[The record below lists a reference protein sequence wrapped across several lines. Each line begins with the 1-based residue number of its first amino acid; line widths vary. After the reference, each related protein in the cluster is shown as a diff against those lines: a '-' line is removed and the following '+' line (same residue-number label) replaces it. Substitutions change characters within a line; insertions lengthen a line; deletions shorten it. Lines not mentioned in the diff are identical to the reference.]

1 MHLTDTPQL
10 WAFEQ
15 EAKPAYGDPP
25 EVLAVRGLIADI
37 TDKGHMTPA
46 KQVLTITA
54 VALAQN
60 IAKGNVKGRS
70 IANEAAQLAAI
81 VEQLTAET
89 GDAAGMTEET
99 KELIRALTIDP
110 QAHARPEE
118 GDTAEP

>member
-1 MHLTDTPQL
+1 MHLTDAPPL
-10 WAFEQ
+10 WQFEQ
-15 EAKPAYGDPP
+15 ESKPIYGDPP
-25 EVLAVRGLIADI
+25 EVLAVRALIADI
-37 TDKGHMTPA
+37 TEKGQMTPA

-81 VEQLTAET
+81 VEQLTAEV

-110 QAHARPEE
+110 QAYARAEA
-118 GDTAEP
+118 GDAAES